1 VGMQRPTKRARYE
14 DEVFAALLC
23 SSGLRLD

>member
-1 VGMQRPTKRARYE
+1 MQRPTKRARYE